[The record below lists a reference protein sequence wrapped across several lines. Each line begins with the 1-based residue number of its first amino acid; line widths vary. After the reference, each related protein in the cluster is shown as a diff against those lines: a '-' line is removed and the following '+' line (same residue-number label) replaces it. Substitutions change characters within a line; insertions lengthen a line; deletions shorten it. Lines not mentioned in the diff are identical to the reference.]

1 MKDRIEF
8 VKNVEKNVKLK
19 KWKPTISLHEVNDE
33 LQLRKIAKCFVKI
46 VTGQKVISNFTITN
60 LSTIEV
66 HNLQHLLPFLFVQV
80 FLQLQLHVQGYYSQ

>member
-46 VTGQKVISNFTITN
+46 VTGQKATNKIS
-60 LSTIEV
+60 
-66 HNLQHLLPFLFVQV
+66 
-80 FLQLQLHVQGYYSQ
+80 